1 MNRNMW
7 KGREHWQ
14 GPRQEPNEEK
24 IVQYALNNPVPFGHS
39 YISPSNL
46 HKYLHCPASPGREF
60 LVEKRAQF
68 LAAMG
73 SENPAVRAI
82 FEKDEEAAGDGT
94 FCHELYEK
102 YCSSFEAGL
111 DSNSDW
117 LYENVCNEVNE
128 YASRKLADDLDFINK
143 FTKVIFD
150 TKNMLKNAAWFLQE
164 QKVVLKKYAMWG
176 TVDLVFQTGNTLH
189 VWDLKTGRQEV
200 AAENNPQLLAYALGL
215 LEALGWKGISELQL
229 GIVGIRFPMSMW
241 NTTLDAVLKF
251 RNEVLEPKLKEA
263 YALGSKGKPGAC
275 CMYCNAKLWCK
286 EFNDRVSYTQGKGDF
301 IEGEDSFKELDN
313 TTLVDRFLLSK
324 QIERFQN
331 DAKNEIALRYEGF
344 GSMEEET
351 RVKYIR
357 PTAITEFKDDEAAVE
372 KIEEFLGEEA
382 KPFVRKKAVNPTRL
396 KGLLT
401 EEQYGELVTEK
412 ARKPYVKMA

>member
-1 MNRNMW
+1 MNHNMR

-24 IVQYALNNPVPFGHS
+24 IVRYALNNPVPSGHA

-73 SENPAVRAI
+73 GGNPAVRAI
-82 FEKDEEAAGDGT
+82 FEKDEEAASDGT

-102 YCSSFEAGL
+102 YCKAPREPEEDELYRILSSEIAQ
-111 DSNSDW
+111 
-117 LYENVCNEVNE
+117 
-128 YASRKLADDLDFINK
+128 YASKKMADDLDFHAK
-143 FTKVIFD
+143 FARVIFE

-176 TVDLVFQTGNTLH
+176 TVDLVFQTGSTLH

-200 AAENNPQLLAYALGL
+200 VAENNEQLLAYALGI
-215 LEALGWKGISELQL
+215 LEALEWKGIAELQL
-229 GIVGIRFPMSMW
+229 GIVGIRFPMSVW
-241 NTTLDAVLKF
+241 NTTLDAVLRF
-251 RNEVLEPKLKEA
+251 REDVLEPGLQAA
-263 YALGSKGKPGAC
+263 YALGSKGKPGSH

-286 EFNDRVSYTQGKGDF
+286 EFNDLVSYTQGKGDF
-301 IEGEDSFKELDN
+301 IEGEDNFKELDN

-324 QIERFQN
+324 QIEKFQN

-344 GSMEEET
+344 GNMEEET

-357 PTAITEFKDDEAAVE
+357 PTAITEFKDEEAAVE
-372 KIEEFLGEEA
+372 TIEGFLGEEDA
-382 KPFVRKKAVNPTRL
+382 KPFVKKKAVNPSRL

-401 EEQYGELVTEK
+401 EQQYEELVVEK

>member
-1 MNRNMW
+1 MNKNMW
-7 KGREHWQ
+7 AGREHWQ
-14 GPRQEPNEEK
+14 GPKEHPNEER
-24 IVQYALNNPVPFGHS
+24 IIQYALNNPVPSGHA

-60 LVEKRAQF
+60 LVSKRAEF

-73 SENPAVRAI
+73 SDNPAVRAI
-82 FEKDEEAAGDGT
+82 FEKDEEAASDGT
-94 FCHELYEK
+94 FCHELFEK
-102 YCSSFEAGL
+102 YCRAPREPEEDELYRVLSSEIGQ
-111 DSNSDW
+111 
-117 LYENVCNEVNE
+117 
-128 YASRKLADDLDFINK
+128 YASKKLTDDVEFINK
-143 FTKVIFD
+143 FAKVIYE
-150 TKNMLKNAAWFLQE
+150 TKRMLKNASWFLQE

-176 TVDLVFQTGNTLH
+176 TVDLVFQVGNTLH

-200 AAENNPQLLAYALGL
+200 AAEGNEQLLAYALGIL
-215 LEALGWKGISELQL
+215 DALGWKGIAELQL

-241 NTTLDAVLKF
+241 NTTSDAVF
-251 RNEVLEPKLKEA
+251 RFKNEVLEPGLEAA
-263 YALGSKGKPGAC
+263 YALGSKGKPGSH
-275 CMYCNAKLWCK
+275 CMYCSAKLWCK
-286 EFNDRVSYTQGKGDF
+286 EFNDLVSYTQSKGDF
-301 IEGEDSFKELDN
+301 IEGEEDFKELDN

-324 QIERFQN
+324 QIEKFQN

-344 GSMEEET
+344 GDMEEET

>member
-1 MNRNMW
+1 MNNNMW

-14 GPRQEPNEEK
+14 GPSQHPNEEK
-24 IVQYALNNPVPFGHS
+24 IVQYALNNPVPSGHA

-73 SENPAVRAI
+73 NDNPAVRAI
-82 FEKDEEAAGDGT
+82 FEKDEEAANDGT

-102 YCSSFEAGL
+102 YCKAPRHPEEDELYRGL
-111 DSNSDW
+111 EHEINQ
-117 LYENVCNEVNE
+117 
-128 YASRKLADDLDFINK
+128 YASKKLANDLDFVNK
-143 FTKVIFD
+143 FAKVIFD
-150 TKNMLKNAAWFLQE
+150 TKNMLKNASWSLQE

-200 AAENNPQLLAYALGL
+200 AAENNLQLLAYALGL
-215 LEALGWKGISELQL
+215 LEALEWKGVAELQL

-241 NTTLDAVLKF
+241 NTTIDTVLRF
-251 RNEVLEPKLKEA
+251 RNDVLEPKLKEA

-275 CMYCNAKLWCK
+275 CMYCNAKLWCR
-286 EFNDRVSYTQGKGDF
+286 EFNDLVSYTQGKGDF

-324 QIERFQN
+324 QIEKFQN

-344 GSMEEET
+344 GNMEEET

-357 PTAITEFKDDEAAVE
+357 PTAITEFKDEEAAVE
-372 KIEEFLGEEA
+372 TIEGFLGEEDA
-382 KPFVRKKAVNPTRL
+382 KPFVKKKAVNPSRL

-401 EEQYGELVTEK
+401 EEQYSELVVEK

>member
-24 IVQYALNNPVPFGHS
+24 IVQYALNNPVPSGHS

-46 HKYLHCPASPGREF
+46 HKYLHCPASSGREF
-60 LVEKRAQF
+60 LLEKRAQF

-73 SENPAVRAI
+73 NDNPAVRAI
-82 FEKDEEAAGDGT
+82 FEKDEEAASDGT
-94 FCHELYEK
+94 FCHELFEK
-102 YCSSFEAGL
+102 YCKAPREPEEDELYRILSSEIAQ
-111 DSNSDW
+111 
-117 LYENVCNEVNE
+117 
-128 YASRKLADDLDFINK
+128 YASKKMADDLDFHAK
-143 FTKVIFD
+143 FARVIFE
-150 TKNMLKNAAWFLQE
+150 TKNMLKNASWFLQE

-200 AAENNPQLLAYALGL
+200 VAQDNEQLLAYALGL
-215 LEALGWKGISELQL
+215 LEALNWKGISELQL
-229 GIVGIRFPMSMW
+229 GIVGIRFPISVW
-241 NTTLDAVLKF
+241 NTTLDTVRKF
-251 RNEVLEPKLKEA
+251 GDEVLEPGLKAA
-263 YALGSKGKPGAC
+263 YALGSKGKPGSQ
-275 CMYCNAKLWCK
+275 CMYCNAKLWCR
-286 EFNDRVSYTQGKGDF
+286 EFNDLVSYTQGKGDF
-301 IEGEDSFKELDN
+301 IEGEEEFKELDN

-324 QIERFQN
+324 QIEKFQN

-344 GSMEEET
+344 GNMEEET

>member
-1 MNRNMW
+1 MNR
-7 KGREHWQ
+7 KSSRH
-14 GPRQEPNEEK
+14 EPNEEK
-24 IVQYALNNPVPFGHS
+24 IVQYALNNPVPSGHS

-60 LVEKRAQF
+60 LLEKRAQF

-73 SENPAVRAI
+73 NDNPAVRAI
-82 FEKDEEAAGDGT
+82 FEKDEEAASDGT
-94 FCHELYEK
+94 FCHELFEK
-102 YCSSFEAGL
+102 YCKAPREPEEDELYRILSSEIAQ
-111 DSNSDW
+111 
-117 LYENVCNEVNE
+117 
-128 YASRKLADDLDFINK
+128 YASKKMADDLDFHAK
-143 FTKVIFD
+143 FAKVIFE
-150 TKNMLKNAAWFLQE
+150 TKNMLKNASWFLQE

-176 TVDLVFQTGNTLH
+176 TVDLVFQTGSTLH

-200 AAENNPQLLAYALGL
+200 AAENNEQLLAYALGI
-215 LEALGWKGISELQL
+215 LEALEWKGIAELQL

-241 NTTLDAVLKF
+241 NTTIDTVLRF
-251 RNEVLEPKLKEA
+251 RNEVLEPGLQAA
-263 YALGSKGKPGAC
+263 YALGSKGKPGSH
-275 CMYCNAKLWCK
+275 CMYCNAKLWCR
-286 EFNDRVSYTQGKGDF
+286 EFNELVTYTQSKGEF
-301 IEGEDSFKELDN
+301 VEDEEEFKELDN

-324 QIERFQN
+324 QIEKFQN

-344 GSMEEET
+344 GDMEQET

-357 PTAITEFKDDEAAVE
+357 PTAITEFRDDEAAVE
-372 KIEEFLGEEA
+372 TIEGFLGEEDA

-401 EEQYGELVTEK
+401 EQQYEELVVEK

>member
-1 MNRNMW
+1 MNHNMW

-24 IVQYALNNPVPFGHS
+24 IVQYALNNPVPSGHA

-46 HKYLHCPASPGREF
+46 YKYLYCPASPGREF

-68 LAAMG
+68 LVAMG
-73 SENPAVRAI
+73 NDNPAVRAI
-82 FEKDEEAAGDGT
+82 FEKDEEAANDGT

-102 YCSSFEAGL
+102 YCRAPRHPEEDELYRGL
-111 DSNSDW
+111 EHEINQ
-117 LYENVCNEVNE
+117 
-128 YASRKLADDLDFINK
+128 YASKKLADDLDFINK
-143 FTKVIFD
+143 FSKVIFE
-150 TKNMLKNAAWFLQE
+150 TKNMLKNASWFLQE

-200 AAENNPQLLAYALGL
+200 TAENNPQLLAYALGL
-215 LEALGWKGISELQL
+215 LEALEWKGITELQL
-229 GIVGIRFPMSMW
+229 GIVGIRFSMSMW
-241 NTTLDAVLKF
+241 NTTIDTVRKF
-251 RNEVLEPKLKEA
+251 RDDMLEPKLKEA

-286 EFNDRVSYTQGKGDF
+286 EFNDLVSYTQRKGDF
-301 IEGEDSFKELDN
+301 IEGGDSFKELDN

-344 GSMEEET
+344 GNMEEET

-357 PTAITEFKDDEAAVE
+357 PTAITEFKDEEAAVE
-372 KIEEFLGEEA
+372 TIEEFLGEEDA
-382 KPFVRKKAVNPTRL
+382 KPFVRKKAVNPSRL

-401 EEQYGELVTEK
+401 EQQYEELVVEK

>member
-1 MNRNMW
+1 MNKNMW

-24 IVQYALNNPVPFGHS
+24 IVQYALNNPVPSGHA

-46 HKYLHCPASPGREF
+46 HKYLHCPTSPGREF
-60 LVEKRAQF
+60 LLEKRAQF

-73 SENPAVRAI
+73 NDNPAVRAI
-82 FEKDEEAAGDGT
+82 FEKDEEAASDGT
-94 FCHELYEK
+94 FCHELFEK
-102 YCSSFEAGL
+102 YCAPSFE
-111 DSNSDW
+111 DSNNEDW
-117 LYENVCNEVNE
+117 IYEDLSSEIAQ
-128 YASRKLADDLDFINK
+128 YASKKMADDLDFHTK
-143 FTKVIFD
+143 FAKVIFE
-150 TKNMLKNAAWFLQE
+150 TKNMLKNASWFLQE

-176 TVDLVFQTGNTLH
+176 TVDLVFQTGSTLH

-200 AAENNPQLLAYALGL
+200 AAENNEQLLAYAIGI
-215 LEALGWKGISELQL
+215 LEALEWKGIAELQL
-229 GIVGIRFPMSMW
+229 GIVGIRFPMTVW
-241 NTTLDAVLKF
+241 NTTLDAVLRF
-251 RNEVLEPKLKEA
+251 RNEVLEPGLQAA
-263 YALGSKGKPGAC
+263 YALGSKGKPGSH

-286 EFNDRVSYTQGKGDF
+286 EFNDLVTYTQGKGEF
-301 IEGEDSFKELDN
+301 VEGEEDFKELDN

-344 GSMEEET
+344 GNMEEET

-357 PTAITEFKDDEAAVE
+357 PTAITEFKDEEAAVE
-372 KIEEFLGEEA
+372 VIEGFLGEEDA
-382 KPFVRKKAVNPTRL
+382 KPFVRKKAVNPSRL

-401 EEQYGELVTEK
+401 EQQYEELVVEK

>member
-1 MNRNMW
+1 M
-7 KGREHWQ
+7 KKH
-14 GPRQEPNEEK
+14 PNEEK
-24 IVQYALNNPVPFGHS
+24 IVQYALNNPVPSGHA

-60 LVEKRAQF
+60 LVSRRAEF

-73 SENPAVRAI
+73 NDNPAVRAI
-82 FEKDEEAAGDGT
+82 FEKDEEAASDGT
-94 FCHELYEK
+94 FCHELFEK
-102 YCSSFEAGL
+102 YCDSSFKNL
-111 DSNSDW
+111 DSNADW
-117 LYENVCNEVNE
+117 IYENLSSEIAE
-128 YASRKLADDLDFINK
+128 YASKKMADDLDFHVK
-143 FTKVIFD
+143 FAKVIFE
-150 TKNMLKNAAWFLQE
+150 TKNMLKNASWFLQE

-215 LEALGWKGISELQL
+215 LEALGWKGVAELQL

-241 NTTLDAVLKF
+241 NTTIDTVLRF
-251 RNEVLEPKLKEA
+251 RDEVLEPGLQAA
-263 YALGSKGKPGAC
+263 YGLGSKGKPGSQ
-275 CMYCNAKLWCK
+275 CMYCSAKLWCK
-286 EFNDRVSYTQGKGDF
+286 EFNDLVSYTQGKGDF
-301 IEGEDSFKELDN
+301 IEGEEEFKELDN
-313 TTLVDRFLLSK
+313 TTLVDRFLFSK
-324 QIERFQN
+324 QIEKFQN

-344 GSMEEET
+344 GDMEEET

>member
-1 MNRNMW
+1 MNHNMW

-14 GPRQEPNEEK
+14 GPRMEPNEEK
-24 IVQYALNNPVPFGHS
+24 IVQYALNNPVPSGHA

-73 SENPAVRAI
+73 NDNPAVRAI
-82 FEKDEEAAGDGT
+82 FEKDEEAANDGT

-102 YCSSFEAGL
+102 YCRAPRHPEEDELYRGL
-111 DSNSDW
+111 EHEINQ
-117 LYENVCNEVNE
+117 
-128 YASRKLADDLDFINK
+128 YASKKLADDLDFINK

-150 TKNMLKNAAWFLQE
+150 TKNMLKNASWFLQE

-176 TVDLVFQTGNTLH
+176 TVDLVFQTGSTLH

-215 LEALGWKGISELQL
+215 LEALEWKGIAELQL
-229 GIVGIRFPMSMW
+229 GIVGIRFPMNMW
-241 NTTLDAVLKF
+241 NTTIDAVLKF
-251 RNEVLEPKLKEA
+251 KNDVLEPRLKEA

-286 EFNDRVSYTQGKGDF
+286 EFNDLVSYTQGKGDF
-301 IEGEDSFKELDN
+301 IEGEDNFKELDN

-344 GSMEEET
+344 GNMEEET

-357 PTAITEFKDDEAAVE
+357 PTAITEFKDEEAAVE
-372 KIEEFLGEEA
+372 TIEGFLGEEDA
-382 KPFVRKKAVNPTRL
+382 KPFVRKKAVNPARL

-401 EEQYGELVTEK
+401 EQQYEELVVEK

>member
-1 MNRNMW
+1 MN
-7 KGREHWQ
+7 KH
-14 GPRQEPNEEK
+14 PNEEK
-24 IVQYALNNPVPFGHS
+24 IVQYALNNPVPSGHA

-46 HKYLHCPASPGREF
+46 YKYLHCPASSGREF

-73 SENPAVRAI
+73 NDNPAVRAI
-82 FEKDEEAAGDGT
+82 FEKDEEAASDGT

-102 YCSSFEAGL
+102 HCRAPREPEEEE
-111 DSNSDW
+111 
-117 LYENVCNEVNE
+117 LYRMVGNEIGQ
-128 YASRKLADDLDFINK
+128 YASKKLADDLDFVNK
-143 FTKVIFD
+143 FAKVIFD

-200 AAENNPQLLAYALGL
+200 NAEGNEQLLAYALGL
-215 LEALGWKGISELQL
+215 LEALEWKGISELQL

-241 NTTLDAVLKF
+241 NTTIDTVLRF
-251 RNEVLEPKLKEA
+251 RNDVLEPRLKEA

-286 EFNDRVSYTQGKGDF
+286 EFNDLVSYTQGKGDF

-344 GSMEEET
+344 GNMEEET

-357 PTAITEFKDDEAAVE
+357 PTAITEFKDEEAAVE
-372 KIEEFLGEEA
+372 TIEGFLGEEDA
-382 KPFVRKKAVNPTRL
+382 KPFVKKKAVNPSRL

-401 EEQYGELVTEK
+401 EQQYSELVVEK